1 MGALTDGKTW
11 KFYYVVEDRFFYTM
25 IVADTQERADLVLGT
40 CSNLPPTCH
49 SLTSGLLTLF
59 VAGKFP
65 TTNKEDASWVQG
77 SFLSRNLDLVTS

>member
-11 KFYYVVEDRFFYTM
+11 KFYYIVEDRFFHTT
-25 IVADTQERADLVLGT
+25 IVADTEEQAELVLCT

-65 TTNKEDASWVQG
+65 APNKEDATWVQG
-77 SFLSRNLDLVTS
+77 IFLSPNLAA